1 MILLLKKTANYSHKT
16 ITMSFIPQIRGR
28 PTVVTLPFLLLNQ
41 FIAASD
47 LTKQHQFT
55 QTCLESHSTLCPHS
69 FPTSTPGLP
78 ATS

>member
-28 PTVVTLPFLLLNQ
+28 PKFVTLPFFLLNQ

-47 LTKQHQFT
+47 LTKKHQFT
-55 QTCLESHSTLCPHS
+55 QSCLEFHSTLCHS

-78 ATS
+78 ATN